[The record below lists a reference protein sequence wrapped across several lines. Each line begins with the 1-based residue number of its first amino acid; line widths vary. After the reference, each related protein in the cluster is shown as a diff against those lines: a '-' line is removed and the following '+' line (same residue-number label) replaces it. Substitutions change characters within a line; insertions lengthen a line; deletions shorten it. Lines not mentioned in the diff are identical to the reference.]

1 MTDLVRHKIN
11 RGLAWVGM
19 AASVV
24 AVLDIVGTLVI
35 LRLWVSQAEYGI
47 ATTVV
52 SMFGALEIASELGLA
67 AAVVARGGHNQR
79 QLSTLFWLNVLAGG
93 GMFAVL
99 WVIAPYFAAM
109 HGHAVITD
117 LVRMFGLMLVLRT
130 GYATHQALLKR
141 ELRFKELSLVRVVA
155 NLAEF
160 STKVGTAAA
169 GMGVWC
175 FVLGPLAR
183 QLIYAVGVPLFYRWR
198 PSLQFAAREVADD
211 VKFGL
216 RSSGGELLF
225 QLYSNLDYQ
234 IVSFFFGAAA
244 VGVYRAAYELVLE
257 PVRFISGV
265 ITGVAFPAFALM
277 KKEGTAVIDQF
288 LRFIRQNLMVV
299 LSFVAVLLVTAPD
312 ALWVLTKPEYAEA
325 GNAAR
330 VMAAVAVL
338 RALSH
343 LGPPV
348 FDGMGRPDLTLRYQI
363 VAAVTLSTLFVVFAY
378 VLGPT
383 LGYTSVALAWA
394 VGYPIAFAVLAVQL
408 FRLIDLSV
416 RQFLRSIAP
425 ILAVVAVALVV
436 GLVAQQVLAA
446 ASPLLRFVI
455 VAGTMAL
462 LQLGG
467 FTLMLRAQNR
477 PKMPN
482 AASR

>member
-1 MTDLVRHKIN
+1 MIDPVRHKIN

-19 AASVV
+19 AATVV

-47 ATTVV
+47 ATAVV
-52 SMFGALEIASELGLA
+52 TMFGALEIASELGLA

-79 QLSTLFWLNVLAGG
+79 QLSTLFWLNVMMGG
-93 GMFAVL
+93 GMFALL
-99 WVIAPYFAAM
+99 WVIAPYFARF

-141 ELRFKELSLVRVVA
+141 ELRFRELSLVRVVA

-169 GMGVWC
+169 GLGVWC
-175 FVLGPLAR
+175 FVFGPLAR

-211 VKFGL
+211 IRFGL

-234 IVSFFFGAAA
+234 IVSYFFGAAA
-244 VGVYRAAYELVLE
+244 LGVYRAAYELVLE

-265 ITGVAFPAFALM
+265 ITGVAFPAFARM
-277 KKEGTAVIDQF
+277 KKEGTAVVDQF
-288 LRFIRQNLMVV
+288 LRFTKQNLMVV
-299 LSFVAVLLVTAPD
+299 LSFVAVLLVTSTD
-312 ALWVLTKPEYAEA
+312 ALYVLTKPEYAQA

-330 VMAAVAVL
+330 IMAVVAVL
-338 RALSH
+338 RSLSH

-348 FDGMGRPDLTLRYQI
+348 FDGLGRPDLTLRYQI
-363 VAAVTLSTLFVVFAY
+363 VAAATLSTLFVIFAY
-378 VLGPT
+378 LFGPT
-383 LGYTSVALAWA
+383 LGFTSVALAWA

-408 FRLIDLSV
+408 VRLIHLPV
-416 RQFLRSIAP
+416 GQFFRSIAP
-425 ILAVVAVALVV
+425 ILAIVLAAVAV
-436 GLVAQQVLAA
+436 GLVAQRALAA
-446 ASPLLRFVI
+446 STPLLRFVI
-455 VAGTMAL
+455 VASTMTV
-462 LQLGG
+462 LQLSG
-467 FTLMLRAQNR
+467 FGLLLRTRNR
-477 PKMPN
+477 PKMPD